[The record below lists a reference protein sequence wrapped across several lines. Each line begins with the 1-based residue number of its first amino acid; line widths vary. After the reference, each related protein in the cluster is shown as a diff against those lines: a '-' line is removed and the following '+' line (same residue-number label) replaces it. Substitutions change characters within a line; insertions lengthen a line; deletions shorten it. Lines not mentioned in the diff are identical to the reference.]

1 MSVREDSG
9 QLSKIQR
16 HTLKEKA
23 LTAERAEKINTQ
35 YKISEFAFS
44 ADFAFLTLRSLRL
57 RFNAFTAE
65 DARIR
70 KDAEGAEINKRI

>member
-9 QLSKIQR
+9 QLSEIQR
-16 HTLKEKA
+16 HTLRFYRR
-23 LTAERAEKINTQ
+23 LRGKINTD
-35 YKISEFAFS
+35 YKISKFAFS